1 MTDGLLRY
9 FILTLLEPGHSC
21 SYEDFLDR
29 LYDNYGIA
37 IEGEHLRDGMK
48 WTNLPPNLSTEYD
61 DSSWL
66 REMLRA
72 GGFLTELSDGYSI
85 VTNTFEMA
93 QTRGLLGSEVSG
105 RHDYRL
111 CLESNGR

>member
-1 MTDGLLRY
+1 MTDSLLRY
-9 FILTLLEPGHSC
+9 FILTLLEPRNNC

-29 LYDNYGIA
+29 LYANHGIA
-37 IEGEHLRDGMK
+37 VEGDNLRDSIAFS
-48 WTNLPPNLSTEYD
+48 NLPPNLSTEYD

-85 VTNTFEMA
+85 VSNTFETIE
-93 QTRGLLGSEVSG
+93 QGE
-105 RHDYRL
+105 
-111 CLESNGR
+111 